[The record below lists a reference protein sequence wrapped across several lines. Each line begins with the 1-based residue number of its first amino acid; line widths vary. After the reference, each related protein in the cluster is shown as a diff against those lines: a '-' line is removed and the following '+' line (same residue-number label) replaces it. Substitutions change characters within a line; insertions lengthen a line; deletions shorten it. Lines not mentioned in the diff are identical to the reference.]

1 MDSIKVK
8 DQPLQN
14 GLEHLK
20 KNEEKVAMQIVKL
33 LQNQMIRMYE
43 KQGKRQLRQIHPKMN
58 GCVKGE
64 FIIEKDL
71 PGELKVGLFK
81 EPVSFPCWIRFS
93 NGNTTPL
100 PDWEKDI
107 RGCALK
113 IMNVP
118 GAKIVEPEEGRGN
131 QDFILMNTK
140 TFVANNVRNFY
151 QVLKLLI
158 APTTF
163 FSVFSKIALGI
174 KNAPILVRGAKA
186 KIKCNHPFEQNY
198 YSTVPFGFSD
208 GNRAVK
214 YAFIPSENNEL
225 EYTDK
230 KNEDFLRLNMKST
243 LEKHE
248 IVYDFFIQFQTDPK
262 KMPIEDPVI
271 DWNSP
276 LIKMATVRI
285 PTQIFNTPEQNEFG
299 DNLSFNSWHAL
310 PEHRPLG
317 SINRARKIIYGEMAD
332 FRLKYNKVTQAEPQ
346 ADGNFFTNT
355 NLKTHDQSA
364 NY

>member
-1 MDSIKVK
+1 MDPIKVK
-8 DQPLQN
+8 DNHLQN
-14 GLEHLK
+14 GPEHLK
-20 KNEEKVAMQIVKL
+20 KNEDKVAMQIVKL
-33 LQNQMIRMYE
+33 LQNQMVRMYE
-43 KQGKRQLRQIHPKMN
+43 NKDKRQLRQIHPKMN

-71 PGELKVGLFK
+71 AEELKVGLFK
-81 EPVSFPCWIRFS
+81 EPASFPCWIRFS

-100 PDWEKDI
+100 PDWEKDV

-118 GAKIVEPEEGRGN
+118 GAKMVEPKEGRGN
-131 QDFILMNTK
+131 QDFIFMNTQ
-140 TFVANNVRNFY
+140 TFVANDVRNFY
-151 QVLKLLI
+151 QVSKLLI
-158 APTTF
+158 ELATL

-174 KNAPILVRGAKA
+174 KNAPILVRGAKS

-198 YSTVPFGFSD
+198 YSTVPFGFGD
-208 GNRAVK
+208 GKRAVK
-214 YAFIPSENNEL
+214 YAFIPSQNNQL

-230 KNEDFLRLNMKST
+230 KNEDFLRLNMDAT
-243 LEKHE
+243 LIKHE
-248 IVYDFFIQFQTDPK
+248 IEYDFFVQFQTDPK
-262 KMPIEDPVI
+262 KMPVEDPVI
-271 DWNSP
+271 EWNSP
-276 LIKMATVRI
+276 MIKMATVRI
-285 PTQIFNTPEQNEFG
+285 PKQIFDTPEQNEFG
-299 DNLSFNSWHAL
+299 DNLAFNSWHTL

-346 ADGNFFTNT
+346 ADEDFLINT
-355 NLKTHDQSA
+355 NLKTHDQST